1 MLKYSLMT
9 STMKQASTQYLEHQ
23 YGENY
28 HILNDVFL
36 HSHLANLSK
45 DKTKQPIINYIV
57 ADLYTSLI
65 KDVINNE
72 FPTKEDTVR
81 TRMANLD
88 ERGYWTG
95 TIIEPET
102 RTIVVDIARA
112 GTLPGET
119 CFKILNQTLN
129 PDLVR
134 QDHIYMARKT
144 NEQNQVIG
152 VEWTGSKIGGDKQ
165 DAIVIIPDPMGA
177 TGGSISEA
185 IKHYQEN
192 VAGKAVKFITMHL
205 IVTPDYIKR
214 LKAEHPQ
221 VKVYAIRL
229 DRGASSEKAL
239 KAKPGELIDE
249 ESGLTNTQYIIP
261 GAGGLGEIMN
271 NSFC

>member
-1 MLKYSLMT
+1 MSQ
-9 STMKQASTQYLEHQ
+9 TMKQASTQYLEHL

-36 HSHLANLSK
+36 HTHLANLSK

-57 ADLYTSLI
+57 ADLYTNLI
-65 KDVINNE
+65 KEVINHE
-72 FPTKEDTVR
+72 FPTKEETVR

-88 ERGYWTG
+88 ERGYWAG
-95 TIIEPET
+95 TVIEPET
-102 RTIVVDIARA
+102 RSIVVDIARA
-112 GTLPGET
+112 GTLPSEI
-119 CFKILNQTLN
+119 CSKILNQTLN

-144 NEQNQVIG
+144 NEQHQVIG

-177 TGGSISEA
+177 TGGSISAA
-185 IKHYQEN
+185 IQHYKDN
-192 VAGKAVKFITMHL
+192 VAGEAVKFITMHL

-214 LKAEHPQ
+214 LKADHPE
-221 VKVYAIRL
+221 VKVYAVRL
-229 DRGASSEKAL
+229 DRGASSEQAL
-239 KAKPGELIDE
+239 KASPGKYLEE
-249 ESGLTNTQYIIP
+249 ESGLTNNQYIIP